1 MHDEPLAE
9 FFFFLLPCQQVAFI
23 HHVPAHRVLQR
34 VVFCLP
40 AVTIFYRDNIAQI
53 NAPTEKLEF
62 PRFKHSRPTRP
73 GRPESSN
80 PIRQAL
86 QPAAKTLGKTTEAC
100 WRRYR
105 LLAAAQAKRPN
116 RWNLPAGSLPGTGI
130 TGITGITDTFFQ
142 TLCCMWVV
150 LPLLLPLLLLPLPLL
165 PFCLSEDV

>member
-1 MHDEPLAE
+1 MVRQLRSVGTCTYNCTSMINHLLK
-9 FFFFLLPCQQVAFI
+9 FFFVLLLCQQVASI
-23 HHVPAHRVLQR
+23 HHVPPRRFLQSVVL
-34 VVFCLP
+34 CLP
-40 AVTIFYRDNIAQI
+40 AVTIFYRKNIAQT

-62 PRFKHSRPTRP
+62 TRFKHSRPTRP

-130 TGITGITDTFFQ
+130 TALTGITDTIFQ
-142 TLCCMWVV
+142 TLCC
-150 LPLLLPLLLLPLPLL
+150 
-165 PFCLSEDV
+165 S